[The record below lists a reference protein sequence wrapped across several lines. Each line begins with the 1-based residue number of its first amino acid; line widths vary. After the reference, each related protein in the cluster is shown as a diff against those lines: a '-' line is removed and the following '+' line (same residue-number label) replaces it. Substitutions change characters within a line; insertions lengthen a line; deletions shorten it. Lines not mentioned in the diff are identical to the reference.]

1 MDNQQEEVYYDSW
14 KENRDIILEYNQ
26 VSLKDASISNILGLG
41 VDNVTSKQAIVK
53 VMKMIEDGG
62 VHHIIALNPYKMVR
76 YKANSDLGVIFSKAS
91 MKFASGA
98 GVQHLSKISGAQA
111 LVERIPFLS
120 FMMELIRLAEIKEYS
135 IFLVGAKPEV
145 AERAYANLM
154 KSFPKLRVVGRH
166 GGFFNPER
174 EKSVVEAIR
183 KTQANIVLIGMGF
196 PREDKW
202 IAKIRNSFQNAVLIG
217 IGGSIDIISGE
228 KMKAPAFFMERGLD
242 WFYRCI
248 NRPWRYGRL
257 FRVWLLFMHGHINRI
272 FFRGRTKTYRYR

>member
-1 MDNQQEEVYYDSW
+1 MDNQEVYYDSW

-26 VSLKDASISNILGLG
+26 VSLKDATISNILGLG

-62 VHHIIALNPYKMVR
+62 VHHVISLNPYKMVR
-76 YKANSDLGVIFSKAS
+76 YKSNLDLNVIFSKAS

-98 GVQHLSKISGAQA
+98 GVVRLSRISGAQP

-120 FMMELIRLAEIKEYS
+120 FLMELIRLAEIKEYS

-145 AERAYANLM
+145 AEKAYSNLI

-196 PREDKW
+196 PKEDKW

-217 IGGSIDIISGE
+217 IGGSIDVISGE
-228 KMKAPAFFMERGLD
+228 NMKAPAFFMERGLD

-248 NRPWRYGRL
+248 KRPWRYGRL
-257 FRVWLLFMHGHINRI
+257 IRVWFLFLHGHIHRI
-272 FFRGRTKTYRYR
+272 FFNGKTKTYRYR

>member
-1 MDNQQEEVYYDSW
+1 MDNQEIYYDSW

-26 VSLKDASISNILGLG
+26 VSLKDATISNILGLG

-62 VHHIIALNPYKMVR
+62 VHHVMALNPYKMVR
-76 YKANSDLGVIFSKAS
+76 YKANQDLNIIFNKAS
-91 MKFASGA
+91 LKFASGA
-98 GVQHLSKISGAQA
+98 GVVRLSRISGAQP
-111 LVERIPFLS
+111 LTERIPFLS
-120 FMMELIRLAEIKEYS
+120 FLMELIRLAEIKEYS
-135 IFLVGAKPEV
+135 IFLVGAKPEI
-145 AERAYANLM
+145 AEKAYSNLI

-196 PREDKW
+196 PKEDKW

-228 KMKAPAFFMERGLD
+228 NMKAPAFFMERGLD

-257 FRVWLLFMHGHINRI
+257 FRVWLLFMYGHFFRI
-272 FFRGRTKTYRYR
+272 FLKGKAKAYRYR

>member
-1 MDNQQEEVYYDSW
+1 MDNQDVYYDSW

-26 VSLKDASISNILGLG
+26 VSLENATISNILGLG
-41 VDNVTSKQAIVK
+41 VDNVNSKQAVVK
-53 VMKMIEDGG
+53 VLKMIEDGG
-62 VHHIIALNPYKMVR
+62 VHHVIALNPYKMVR
-76 YKANSDLGVIFSKAS
+76 YKSNFDLDIMFSKAS
-91 MKFASGA
+91 LKFASGA
-98 GVQHLSKISGAQA
+98 GVLRLSRISGAQP
-111 LVERIPFLS
+111 LCERIPFLS
-120 FMMELIRLAEIKEYS
+120 FLMEVIRLAEIKEYS
-135 IFLVGAKPEV
+135 IFLVGAKPET
-145 AERAYANLM
+145 AEKAYSNLM

-166 GGFFNPER
+166 GGYFNPER

-228 KMKAPAFFMERGLD
+228 NMKAPAFFMENGLE

-248 NRPWRYGRL
+248 SRPWRYGRL
-257 FRVWLLFMHGHINRI
+257 IRVWLLFLHGHINRI
-272 FFRGRTKTYRYR
+272 FFRGRTKAYRYR